1 MSRTKIDIV
10 KEILLRKGD
19 SNQAENESIDDS
31 ARIQSKYIRRLQTDI
46 HLVSSFINQ
55 ANTSI
60 EKLISKNSNT
70 SQEDIGSLKKDIIAL
85 SDTYERL
92 PYLSDKGDVIG
103 IATASTIIDNLIQQQ
118 NEASIHLNE
127 KNVKAFNERISM
139 DALVEDYSRFLQLI
153 DQRIITD
160 QSKLNEIHQ
169 KTISMDEEPVTRS
182 VQINALDTKLNE
194 AYDLEDLLSSYLN
207 RIVIKYLAVGDWEI
221 QKVVTEEKFQ
231 ENVNL
236 CMQLMD
242 NLVASSMNSM
252 RKGTR
257 GDWVQVHPN
266 FVESKLINHLLMNDL
281 VVSREDS
288 TIEKSILMLRDF
300 GLEF

>member
-118 NEASIHLNE
+118 NEASIYLNE
-127 KNVKAFNERISM
+127 KNAKAFNERISM

-221 QKVVTEEKFQ
+221 QKVVK
-231 ENVNL
+231 
-236 CMQLMD
+236 
-242 NLVASSMNSM
+242 
-252 RKGTR
+252 K
-257 GDWVQVHPN
+257 N
-266 FVESKLINHLLMNDL
+266 FKK
-281 VVSREDS
+281 
-288 TIEKSILMLRDF
+288 T
-300 GLEF
+300 